1 MRNSIFEIPIILQTL
16 NIITRETQSAKSIN
30 LVIIR
35 KFIKYSLKNVLVKT
49 MFILTFFEILMFE
62 GRSVLAPAQ
71 QGTGSERVKEHVHL
85 INGNGK
91 DVVIR
96 GILIF

>member
-1 MRNSIFEIPIILQTL
+1 
-16 NIITRETQSAKSIN
+16 
-30 LVIIR
+30 
-35 KFIKYSLKNVLVKT
+35 
-49 MFILTFFEILMFE
+49 MFILTFFEILLFE
-62 GRSVLAPAQ
+62 GSSVLAHAQ
-71 QGTGSERVKEHVHL
+71 QGTGSERVKKHVHL